1 MAKFYAQDLRTQRMS
16 LKKLFAASSDALRPC
31 DGGVLELFGVL
42 AGGPSV
48 ASRRGNACHKQGVF
62 GKPVDPRKKVSR
74 LDPFLPSLGNI
85 KEIGLLWGLTPLASP
100 SPRMGGAPTS
110 RIGAPATF
118 R

>member
-1 MAKFYAQDLRTQRMS
+1 MAKFYAQHLRTQRMS

-31 DGGVLELFGVL
+31 DGGAHELFGVS

-48 ASRRGNACHKQGVF
+48 ASRRGNASQKQGVF

-85 KEIGLLWGLTPLASP
+85 KEICLLWGLTPLASP
-100 SPRMGGAPTS
+100 SPRTGRAPTS
-110 RIGAPATF
+110 RIEALATF